1 MTVMLSD
8 MARAGATKEG
18 SWYDVVHRGD
28 VVGTIMF
35 KRIT

>member
-1 MTVMLSD
+1 MLSD

-28 VVGTIMF
+28 AVGTIMF